1 MAIETVTS
9 ENREEYME
17 KKLAE
22 RAGVKPKK
30 KENPSDKPMA
40 AKGLKSYRYKGRY
53 GPIMI
58 GAKDH
63 EDALNQAKRSTSG
76 NLGLENLEI
85 WDEEK
90 KKYVNA

>member
-1 MAIETVTS
+1 MPREIVTS
-9 ENREEYME
+9 ENREDFIE

-22 RAGVKPKK
+22 KAPKK

-53 GPIMI
+53 GHIMI

-63 EDALNQAKRSTSG
+63 NDALNEAKRSTSG
-76 NLGLENLEI
+76 NTSMDNLEI
-85 WDEEK
+85 WDDKE
-90 KKYVNA
+90 KKYVNV

>member
-1 MAIETVTS
+1 MPREIVTS

-17 KKLAE
+17 KKMAE
-22 RAGVKPKK
+22 KAPKK

-90 KKYVNA
+90 KKYVSA